1 MLSSFNFGYKSHESI
16 AALAPLASNSR
27 PPVTRKAPP
36 GMTNPDLLRRFG
48 LFVVENFLDARECHN
63 LCGMMREGR
72 AGKATV
78 FKTADYVYDE
88 NVRRT
93 KTARVGE
100 AESRFVA
107 SRLCAVMPDAA
118 RHFGLQLQGTEEPQ
132 FLIYEPGDFFRL
144 HRDRAP
150 AAEHAPA
157 HTRRR
162 AVSLVLMLNDQT
174 AEREAPRADTYG
186 GGSLV
191 LYGLG
196 AKRDDL
202 RLARIGF
209 PVRGAAGLLIGFS
222 PDLAHEVT
230 PVTHGERLTVVS
242 WFN

>member
-1 MLSSFNFGYKSHESI
+1 
-16 AALAPLASNSR
+16 
-27 PPVTRKAPP
+27 
-36 GMTNPDLLRRFG
+36 MTSPDLLRRFG
-48 LFVVENFLDARECHN
+48 LFVVENFLGARECLN
-63 LCGMMREGR
+63 LCERMRAGR

-78 FKTADYVYDE
+78 FKTVDYVYDE

-93 KTARVGE
+93 RTARMGDGE
-100 AESRFVA
+100 RSFVA
-107 SRLCAVMPDAA
+107 SRLRAVMPDAA
-118 RHFGLQLQGTEEPQ
+118 RHFGLQLTDAEEPQ

-150 AAEHAPA
+150 AEEQTPA

-174 AEREAPRADTYG
+174 ARDEAPRAGGYG

-196 AKRDDL
+196 ARKDDG

-209 PVRGAAGLLIGFS
+209 PVPGAAGLLVGFD

-230 PVTHGERLTVVS
+230 PVTRGERFTVVS